1 MSKAKAAVLT
11 ALSIGGTVGENVP
24 ILGELLRISSMITAS
39 VEALD
44 SADHLLRR
52 VFAEVVR
59 VDSTVR
65 RFDGTSVS
73 DDVLA
78 KLEMLKLTCLEI
90 SRHVAKWSKKSTVK
104 KMWGGKTYEAKF
116 DADLTR
122 LSSCLD
128 ALSRS
133 VTVDTNLDVKEI
145 RLAQDDAFTLAKET
159 NNLLKDIAPELA
171 MAANSAE
178 ALKNLRE
185 AVLEEHGN
193 WDELSDR
200 MDGLMKKRGAEE
212 RRNDQLA
219 NMELDERDLEW
230 YEEKPFA
237 KGSFGS
243 VFRAKYER
251 EVVAAKI
258 LDVQD
263 VPAKKLEAVKKEFQ
277 SEVALMASLRSQNI
291 VQILGAITRRTE
303 LVIVMEYCVGGSL
316 RSQLDDSSEP
326 WPARKALGALL
337 DVATGMKYLHSRGTV
352 HRDLKSLNVLIDRNG
367 KCKVSDFG
375 QSKSS
380 TLNTALTATGRGANT
395 GTVAWNAPE
404 VMRPREEVTMKADVY
419 SFAVVIFEVVTT
431 ELPWEGLQATE
442 IMFAVCFNN
451 ERPQIPEDAN
461 EDLKSLAED
470 CWKADA
476 KERPAFSQIVQR
488 LERIANATPSMP
500 PAPPERKSSSGRLSL
515 TKDDS
520 FRERMMSSVTRAE
533 ADKARAEEEK
543 ARAEEEKARAEEE
556 KARAEEE
563 KAKAEEEKA
572 KAVAENKALAEKLR
586 RFEEAE
592 KIEAN
597 QREAEKARAEE
608 EKARAEA
615 KERER
620 EREKMAREKEEAER
634 AAAEEAKKKRAE
646 AEKERRAKLAKKFTS
661 NEMLK
666 EAAKEWVQDKEK
678 AKEKYGPIEDW
689 DVSEVT
695 SFYGLF
701 EDAKKFN
708 EDLSRW
714 DVSNCTN
721 MYAMFQ
727 GCSAFN
733 SDLSSWN
740 TSNCRNMYRMFESCS
755 AFNSDLSSWNT
766 SNCTNMYAMFSGC
779 STFNS
784 DLSSWN
790 TSNCTNMSGMF
801 AYCSAFNSDL
811 SSWNTSNCTNMVYMF
826 HDCSAFNSDLSSWN
840 MSKVEDTGS
849 MFYKATAM
857 KNSHKPKGVRKKF
870 ILF

>member
-24 ILGELLRISSMITAS
+24 ILGELLKISSMITAS

-44 SADHLLRR
+44 SADNLLRR
-52 VFAEVVR
+52 VFAEVAR
-59 VDSTVR
+59 VDSTAR

-171 MAANSAE
+171 MAADSAE

-326 WPARKALGALL
+326 WPARKAVGALL

-380 TLNTALTATGRGANT
+380 TLNTALTATGRGAIT

-404 VMRPREEVTMKADVY
+404 VLDDAEVTMKADVY

-431 ELPWEGLQATE
+431 ELPWEGVQVAQ
-442 IMFAVCFNN
+442 IIRKVCDKN

-470 CWKADA
+470 CWKGDA
-476 KERPAFSQIVQR
+476 KERPAFSHILQR

-520 FRERMMSSVTRAE
+520 FREKMMSSVTRAE
-533 ADKARAEEEK
+533 AD
-543 ARAEEEKARAEEE
+543 KARAEEE

-615 KERER
+615 KDR
-620 EREKMAREKEEAER
+620 
-634 AAAEEAKKKRAE
+634 
-646 AEKERRAKLAKKFTS
+646 
-661 NEMLK
+661 
-666 EAAKEWVQDKEK
+666 
-678 AKEKYGPIEDW
+678 
-689 DVSEVT
+689 
-695 SFYGLF
+695 
-701 EDAKKFN
+701 
-708 EDLSRW
+708 
-714 DVSNCTN
+714 
-721 MYAMFQ
+721 
-727 GCSAFN
+727 
-733 SDLSSWN
+733 
-740 TSNCRNMYRMFESCS
+740 
-755 AFNSDLSSWNT
+755 
-766 SNCTNMYAMFSGC
+766 
-779 STFNS
+779 
-784 DLSSWN
+784 
-790 TSNCTNMSGMF
+790 
-801 AYCSAFNSDL
+801 
-811 SSWNTSNCTNMVYMF
+811 
-826 HDCSAFNSDLSSWN
+826 
-840 MSKVEDTGS
+840 
-849 MFYKATAM
+849 
-857 KNSHKPKGVRKKF
+857 
-870 ILF
+870 